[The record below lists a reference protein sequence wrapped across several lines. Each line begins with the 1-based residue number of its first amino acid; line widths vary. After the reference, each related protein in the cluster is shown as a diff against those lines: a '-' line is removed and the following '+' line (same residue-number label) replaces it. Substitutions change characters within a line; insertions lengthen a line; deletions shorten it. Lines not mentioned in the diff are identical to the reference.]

1 MLKQVSKIINIFSVK
16 TQVITITV
24 LSVLGISAV
33 GFSAF
38 YTTEYTSEIT
48 AASIEMSNVASEFS
62 EMGKFGLEMRRREKD
77 YLSSYDTKF
86 IGDYEKAFKQA
97 IGISKN
103 LLNKIDNEEAI
114 LDLNKII
121 RGFNS
126 LSLQFEKVIEQS
138 KVLGIDQS
146 SGYLGQLNSST
157 VEIDGVVDKVKKE
170 VFKPSQLDG
179 VIAGLFALRLQQ
191 KEFMLTGKSSILEDY
206 QVELK
211 NLDATLAKVFLS
223 SSQKEKLAKS
233 LQAYNVSFNS
243 WSVAKDSFNQE
254 VLKLGTIYTDF
265 APLIVEKGNFYTI
278 ESQLATDK
286 RIEAQSTS
294 NIMLLII
301 SVIIVIII
309 TVISLI
315 FATNIAQKIK
325 QLNQTMQSLVD
336 NDIEVEIPNADL
348 KNELGDMAKS
358 LLIFKGNILAR
369 MQAEIE
375 KEKQNGEELRKVK
388 YVSGLIDDFKLKS
401 TQSIRNVQ
409 MASEKLEDV
418 SKSLNESASD
428 MQQQSKLVISNV
440 IDTSKNVTNAAS
452 STEEMVASISEIAE
466 QASLSTD
473 IADEARQMT
482 TKTVSVINTLSSSAK
497 HIEEVVKLIEEI
509 AEQTNLLALNATIEA
524 ARAGDSGKGFAV
536 VANEVKSLANQTA
549 KATDEIAGRVN
560 AIQQDSTKATE
571 AIIEVEN
578 IIGKLSNSSMG
589 VATAVEEQSAVINE
603 IASNVL
609 NASALSTK
617 SSESMSAV
625 GSSID
630 IAKTVSNDVYGLAN
644 DLNGQISNL
653 QSEISKFL
661 SGVKSA

>member
-24 LSVLGISAV
+24 LSAFGISAV

-38 YTTEYTSEIT
+38 FTTEYTSEIT
-48 AASIEMSNVASEFS
+48 GASIEMSNVASEFS

-77 YLSSYDTKF
+77 YLSTYDTKF
-86 IGDYEKAFKQA
+86 TSDYEQAYKQA

-103 LLNKIDNEEAI
+103 LANQIDSEDAI
-114 LDLNKII
+114 LDLNKITK
-121 RGFNS
+121 GFNS

-138 KVLGIDQS
+138 QILGVDQT
-146 SGYLGQLNSST
+146 SGYLGQLNLST
-157 VEIDGVVDKVKKE
+157 SEIDGVVEKVKKE

-206 QVELK
+206 EVELK
-211 NLDATLAKVFLS
+211 KLDATIAKVFLS

-233 LQAYNVSFNS
+233 LEAYNVSFNS
-243 WSVAKDSFNQE
+243 WSGAKDSFNQE
-254 VLKLGTIYTDF
+254 VLKLGSIYNDF
-265 APLIVEKGNFYTI
+265 APLIVAKGNFYTI

-301 SVIIVIII
+301 SVIIVLII

-325 QLNQTMQSLVD
+325 QLNQTMQSLVE
-336 NDIEVEIPNADL
+336 NDTEVEIPNVDL

-358 LLIFKGNILAR
+358 LLIFKDNILAK

-388 YVSGLIDDFKLKS
+388 YVAGLIDGFQLKS
-401 TQSIRNVQ
+401 TESIKNVQ

-440 IDTSKNVTNAAS
+440 NDTSENVTSAAA

-466 QASLSTD
+466 QAALSTD
-473 IADEARQMT
+473 IADEARTMT

-549 KATDEIAGRVN
+549 KATDEIAERVN
-560 AIQQDSTKATE
+560 AIQSDSVKANE
-571 AIIEVEN
+571 AIVEVEN

-603 IASNVL
+603 ISSNVV
-609 NASALSTK
+609 NASSLSTK
-617 SSESMSAV
+617 SSESMTAV

-630 IAKTVSNDVYGLAN
+630 IAKTVSSDVYDLAN
-644 DLNGQISNL
+644 DLNGQISDL